1 MGYNSNLIKMNITKT
16 YLYPQITVN
25 LLQTMYDGKKR
36 TVKKRR
42 VKKKSQDPQI
52 ISF

>member
-1 MGYNSNLIKMNITKT
+1 MGYNSNLIKMNITET

-36 TVKKRR
+36 RGG